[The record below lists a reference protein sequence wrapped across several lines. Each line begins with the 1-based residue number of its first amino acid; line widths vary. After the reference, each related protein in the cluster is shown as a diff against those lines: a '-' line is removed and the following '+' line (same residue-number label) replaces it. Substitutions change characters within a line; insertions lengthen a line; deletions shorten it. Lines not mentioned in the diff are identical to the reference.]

1 MEHTT
6 ISVDIAKS
14 VFEVAVSDRPGRVT
28 ETHRLTRARFQT
40 FFATRPPATVVMEAC
55 GSAHHWGRELQ
66 AKGHTVALLSP
77 HAVRPYVLRN
87 KTDRADAKG
96 ILEAFRNDAI
106 RPVPVKSVA
115 QQSLTALHRFR
126 SRWLAARTARI
137 NTLRG
142 VLREF
147 GIFIPLGSRHVL
159 RAVGAVLEDAESGL
173 PDVLRSIV
181 AEACDEIRE
190 LEARIKAA
198 EAQLGALSRELP
210 VATLLRTIPGVGLL
224 TATALVALVGDIA
237 RFPSGRHFASFVGL
251 TPKEHSS
258 GLIRRLGTISKRGDT
273 YVRMLLIS
281 GARTILWHAKNA
293 ETHDRLRAWGLER
306 QRQRG
311 HNKAVV
317 AVANKLAR
325 IAWSVWRKG
334 VPYAAGPVA

>member
-1 MEHTT
+1 
-6 ISVDIAKS
+6 
-14 VFEVAVSDRPGRVT
+14 
-28 ETHRLTRARFQT
+28 
-40 FFATRPPATVVMEAC
+40 
-55 GSAHHWGRELQ
+55 
-66 AKGHTVALLSP
+66 
-77 HAVRPYVLRN
+77 
-87 KTDRADAKG
+87 
-96 ILEAFRNDAI
+96 
-106 RPVPVKSVA
+106 VPVKSVA